1 VLSFQTLKTKLFAPV
16 DALTSSLFLRLFG
29 FIIVVQAYSYAQY
42 DFIEQGILA
51 PKFLFSF
58 DGFSFIKPLP
68 EGIMKGM
75 LLLILISGILL
86 IVNKFIKFAL
96 ASFLLCFSYFFLL
109 DKSYY
114 NNHFYL
120 FILLAFIFLFYKEKT
135 DPSTQKKQIPYWFLL
150 LLQIQIVIVY
160 FYGGIAKLNTDWLL
174 HQQPLQILLDGTKQN
189 ALLPDLNT
197 STFALYLLTY
207 GGLLFDLSIGFLLW
221 AKKTRKLGI
230 LLSLGFNL
238 SNIVL
243 FNFGDNGAIGGFPM
257 FMIFSLLLFIDPASV
272 RSYLAQW
279 GLNNKNPNSTT
290 TANNTATT
298 SFDKQQNLVL
308 IGLGIY
314 LSFQLLFPFRQFLYT
329 GNTSWTARGSK
340 FSWRMKAHT
349 KIPDIRFFGRPSP
362 KDSLREINVGKMIN
376 SMQRYQM
383 GEDPVMIV
391 QFAHFIG
398 KEFKDNGASQP
409 EVYAHARISLN
420 GRPYFAIID
429 STRDLLKVEHHIFA
443 ADDWI
448 RPLSPSELQQI
459 K

>member
-1 VLSFQTLKTKLFAPV
+1 MLSFQTVKTKLFAPV
-16 DALTSSLFLRLFG
+16 DAITSSIFLRLFG
-29 FIIVVQAYSYAQY
+29 FIIVLEAYGFAQY

-51 PKFLFSF
+51 PKFLFGF

-68 EGIMKGM
+68 AGLMKGM
-75 LLLILISGILL
+75 LLLILVSGILL
-86 IVNKFIKFAL
+86 IVQKFIKFAL
-96 ASFLLCFSYFFLL
+96 ISFLICFSYFFLL

-120 FILLAFIFLFYKEKT
+120 LILIGFIFLFYKEKT
-135 DPSTQKKQIPYWFLL
+135 DLIKHKKQIPYWFLL

-197 STFALYLLTY
+197 SAFALYLLTY

-221 AKKTRKLGI
+221 IKKTRKLGI
-230 LLSLGFNL
+230 ILSLGFNL

-243 FNFGDNGAIGGFPM
+243 FNFGDNGAIGGFPI
-257 FMIFSLLLFIDPASV
+257 FMIFSLLLFIDPKSV
-272 RSYLAQW
+272 RNYLDQW
-279 GLNNKNPNSTT
+279 GLNDKTQNAAT
-290 TANNTATT
+290 TAATT
-298 SFDKQQNLVL
+298 AKLFDKRQNLVL
-308 IGLGIY
+308 VGLGIY
-314 LSFQLLFPFRQFLYT
+314 LSFQLLFPFRQFLYP

-340 FSWRMKAHT
+340 FSWRMKVHT

-420 GRPYFAIID
+420 GRPYFAIVD
-429 STRDLLKVEHHIFA
+429 STRDLLKVEHHIIA

-448 RPLSPSELQQI
+448 RPLTQSELQQI